1 MNSRTILIVEDDPS
15 QAEGLGDLLHI
26 EGYNPIFAETRYEGL
41 KQVRTT
47 DPPVVLLDIKLPD
60 GSGTELLANIKKIVP
75 ECTCIMMTA
84 FADMETTLQALNKG
98 ATHLLRK
105 PFQPPE
111 LLAILKLTFELKD
124 LLNEKRQADRQ
135 LLNRRDELEKK
146 VQERTSALARS
157 EENYRLLIEN
167 NPDPI
172 LVHDGE
178 VFVYAN
184 QATFDVLG
192 YTQSEFLEQP
202 VQKFIHADDLQH
214 ITSSIDAPERG
225 ERPPAQE
232 FRGICKDGSTL
243 TFEIRA

>member
-26 EGYNPIFAETRYEGL
+26 EGYNPIFAETCYEGL

-47 DPPVVLLDIKLPD
+47 EPPVVLLDIKLPD